1 MEKKAA
7 LWAAF
12 LFLPGTSS
20 GALCAS
26 GSISLCALPAR
37 HRPLDRVNTGRLR
50 DGGHL
55 ITFFVFE
62 FTVSEERPDRLQPGT
77 G

>member
-12 LFLPGTSS
+12 FISCTSS
-20 GALCAS
+20 AALCAS
-26 GSISLCALPAR
+26 GSIALCAPPAR
-37 HRPLDRVNTGRLR
+37 RRSLDRQSTGRLR
-50 DGGHL
+50 GGGHL

-62 FTVSEERPDRLQPGT
+62 FAVSEERPDRLQPGT